1 MKPIL
6 IATVILAA
14 VGIAIVQKSKLS
26 DLNAETARLEA
37 GKTPS
42 AMKRADR
49 SLPATEAPR
58 EATAAQIELV
68 RETMIEALMV
78 FQNRTARP
86 DPERLKQLLL
96 AVRDFSAKDIARL
109 LELLRA
115 DSRLAGLEAN
125 KIVDACREIFSEC
138 APFAWRDYLEAHRDL
153 PDWQRLFDS
162 AVSNCLQADGK
173 RAIEEFEDETARGNR
188 DFASSGIRTGVLLK
202 LAASDPDKMLAM
214 AASAEFAADP
224 DALAH
229 LGGFVDDQFEKP
241 EEHQRFLAALRRA
254 AEKQPDSPL
263 WQTIR
268 KEYVREMSNQL
279 PTWPLEQMKALVD
292 GEFSREEK
300 LLVAEQAS
308 HRGDLDDKSKWADWF
323 LGIDP
328 AEWDRWIVGQPQK
341 FKHPVIEL
349 LGDWGRNDVAAASAW
364 LAKMPPGELRSK
376 AVLEHAWT
384 IADRDPDRAAGYL
397 VELPESKEKQNL
409 VKKIGKAKR

>member
-6 IATVILAA
+6 IATVTLAA
-14 VGIAIVQKSKLS
+14 VVIAIFQQSKLS
-26 DLNAETARLEA
+26 DLKTEAARLAAE
-37 GKTPS
+37 KTPS

-49 SLPATEAPR
+49 SIPAVESPR

-68 RETMIEALMV
+68 RGTMIEDLLA
-78 FQNRTARP
+78 FQNRTALP
-86 DPERLKQLLL
+86 DPGRMKQFLL
-96 AVRDFSAKDIARL
+96 AAKDFTGKDIARL
-109 LELLRA
+109 VALLC
-115 DSRLAGLEAN
+115 DDPRLAGLEAN

-138 APFAWRDYLEAHRDL
+138 VPFAWRDYLEARRDL
-153 PDWQRLFDS
+153 PDWQNLFDS

-214 AASAEFAADP
+214 AASPEFAADP

-229 LGGFVDDQFEKP
+229 LGGFVDDQLKKP
-241 EEHQRFLAALRRA
+241 EDHHRFLAALRRA
-254 AEKQPDSPL
+254 TKKQPDFLL

-279 PTWPLEQMKALVD
+279 PMWPFEQMKTLVD
-292 GEFSREEK
+292 GELSREEK
-300 LLVAEQAS
+300 LWVAEKAS

-328 AEWDRWIVGQPQK
+328 AEWDRWIVGQPQQ
-341 FKHPVIEL
+341 FKHPVIKL
-349 LGDWGRNDVAAASAW
+349 LGDWGRNDVTAASAW
-364 LAKMPPGELRSK
+364 LEKMIPGDLRSK
-376 AVLEHAWT
+376 AVLEYAWT

-397 VELPESKEKQNL
+397 AELPESKEKQNL
-409 VKKIGKAKR
+409 VKKIGVAKR